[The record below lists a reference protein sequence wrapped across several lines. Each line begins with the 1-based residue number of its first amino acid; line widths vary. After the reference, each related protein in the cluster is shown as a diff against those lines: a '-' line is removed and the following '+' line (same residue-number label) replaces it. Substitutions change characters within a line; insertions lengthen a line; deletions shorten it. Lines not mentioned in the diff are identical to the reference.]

1 MYLVTADGKFVP
13 DLVRERVESACTQ
26 SEPPC
31 DPVTIVDRVLGEPEI
46 VSLFESVWDDESSK
60 ALYEELVQEVRQEV
74 IRLLRERQD
83 GPVLAGMGQAR

>member
-13 DLVRERVESACTQ
+13 DLVRERVESLCAQ

-31 DPVTIVDRVLGEPEI
+31 DHVTMVDHVLGEPEI
-46 VSLFESVWDDESSK
+46 VSLFESVWDDESGKS
-60 ALYEELVQEVRQEV
+60 LYEELVEEVRQEA

-83 GPVLAGMGQAR
+83 VPVLSGM